1 MEYYIYGNCTTRD
14 VFSGSVTIILFF
26 FFFFLRFSPKSNI
39 LQLLFFFFFL
49 HSPLTD
55 GLGRRL
61 SAPRLYINFFL
72 DTSSF
77 FFSLLFFAPHCD
89 FLVSRYIK
97 LSIFP
102 EDGGRGE
109 GGAGDGSADQRQC
122 EKVFASKFGN
132 IRKLDG
138 TALLI
143 II

>member
-109 GGAGDGSADQRQC
+109 GGAGGM
-122 EKVFASKFGN
+122 G
-132 IRKLDG
+132 
-138 TALLI
+138 ALIKDNAKKCSLRNSEI
-143 II
+143 FENWMALHS